1 MPIKDKDDH
10 LLTTSTKRLKQ
21 WREYFYELFNVPMN
35 VDPILIQQITTPDI
49 EPNEKERQEKTSTL
63 QKVAEAIKQMKNH
76 RAPGKD
82 NLTAEILKAG
92 GITMAKWLHEIICDI

>member
-76 RAPGKD
+76 
-82 NLTAEILKAG
+82 
-92 GITMAKWLHEIICDI
+92 